1 MGMKAGSFH
10 YYTYRSTMRCLWGG
24 QSAHEPNGAE
34 NPREARKFQPH
45 GAKKNILLIK
55 SGVRAANQGPR
66 IVHRDILKDSK
77 QQNKQKQYLTPKNKL
92 MGTAVPD
99 GRKVHATYKDKQSG
113 AT

>member
-1 MGMKAGSFH
+1 MGMRAGSFQ
-10 YYTYRSTMRCLWGG
+10 YYTYISIMGCLWGDQAAPG
-24 QSAHEPNGAE
+24 LSGAE

-66 IVHRDILKDSK
+66 IVHRDIMKDFK